1 MKDTSHFRDEANRA
15 RRLASDQT
23 DPVLKVSL
31 RKYADECITRAD
43 EIEDGEIASSI
54 AEEEEPP
61 QVFSGGVHTPTP
73 KLKDAH
79 PLTDVRNGNFV
90 ISFLARK

>member
-1 MKDTSHFRDEANRA
+1 M
-15 RRLASDQT
+15 ASDQT

-54 AEEEEPP
+54 AEEEEP
-61 QVFSGGVHTPTP
+61 
-73 KLKDAH
+73 L
-79 PLTDVRNGNFV
+79 R
-90 ISFLARK
+90 FLAAESYADFKAKGRSPFNRCQQPATS